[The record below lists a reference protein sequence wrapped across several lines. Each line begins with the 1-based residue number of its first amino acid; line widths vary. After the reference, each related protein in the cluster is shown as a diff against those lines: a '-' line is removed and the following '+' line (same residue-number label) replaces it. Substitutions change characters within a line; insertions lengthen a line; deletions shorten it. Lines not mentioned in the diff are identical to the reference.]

1 MKINKYISF
10 VCHLTKCYFLISC
23 IWKKIC
29 TCRVFLDG
37 NTPANNFVKIK
48 LLLLGKLLSC
58 GRDMSEDKLV
68 LGCERGK
75 LVLYDQHRK
84 ASRPAKSSLV
94 CTTSKMYNTTCIVL
108 SLWQKNSHCLS
119 LISWFLFPFDNV
131 NVYLHYIDLDN
142 RAIHNNPSIFQF

>member
-1 MKINKYISF
+1 MSAVSIPLEGDLHFIFLFIMLNINDVDILFQIFSVKINKYISF

-23 IWKKIC
+23 SWKKIC

-37 NTPANNFVKIK
+37 NTPANNFLKIK

-94 CTTSKMYNTTCIVL
+94 CTTSKMYNTIVL
-108 SLWQKNSHCLS
+108 SLWQKI
-119 LISWFLFPFDNV
+119 LI
-131 NVYLHYIDLDN
+131 VY
-142 RAIHNNPSIFQF
+142 P